1 MKLEFAMGDDR
12 SQRKPS
18 TPIDPAVYQP
28 HVDTVFV
35 VDVSPEPVPLTLAG
49 VEDGGVTSGLRR
61 FSLFFHGAPERLLP
75 PDTYVLRH
83 DILGPLL
90 LFITP
95 IQGSTRQRILYESHF
110 NLVID
115 SAASR

>member
-1 MKLEFAMGDDR
+1 VGEDR
-12 SQRKPS
+12 SQREPS
-18 TPIDPAVYQP
+18 TPIDPAVYRP
-28 HVDTVFV
+28 HVNTAFLVEA
-35 VDVSPEPVPLTLAG
+35 SPEAVPLILAS
-49 VEDGGVTSGLRR
+49 VEDSGVKSGLRR

-83 DILGPLL
+83 DVLGPLL

-110 NLVID
+110 NLRID
-115 SAASR
+115 PAASH

>member
-1 MKLEFAMGDDR
+1 MGNDR
-12 SQRKPS
+12 SQSEPS

-28 HVDTVFV
+28 HVNTVFA
-35 VDVSPEPVPLTLAG
+35 VDASPEAVPLTLAG

-83 DILGPLL
+83 DVLGLLL

-110 NLVID
+110 NLQID
-115 SAASR
+115 SAISR